1 MHFIKLQLGD
11 AIITIFTFTVNGS
24 DYLVVPQIEVTFP
37 VSSVNGTV
45 QCTEIEI
52 VDDRALEGE
61 HNFTVE
67 ILSTN
72 PPISADEPSKA
83 TVIILDNDGIS
94 HAFV

>member
-11 AIITIFTFTVNGS
+11 AIITISTFTVNGS
-24 DYLVVPQIEVTFP
+24 DYLDVPQIEVTFP
-37 VSSVNGTV
+37 ISSVNGTV
-45 QCTEIEI
+45 QCAEIEI

-72 PPISADEPSKA
+72 PPISADEPSEA
-83 TVIILDNDGIS
+83 TVIILDNDGIA

>member
-1 MHFIKLQLGD
+1 M
-11 AIITIFTFTVNGS
+11 
-24 DYLVVPQIEVTFP
+24 PQIEVTFP

-45 QCTEIEI
+45 QCAEIEI

-67 ILSTN
+67 ILSTS
-72 PPISADEPSKA
+72 PPISTDEPSEA

-94 HAFV
+94 PACV

>member
-1 MHFIKLQLGD
+1 ME
-11 AIITIFTFTVNGS
+11 
-24 DYLVVPQIEVTFP
+24 VVFP
-37 VSSVNGTV
+37 ISSVNGTE

-67 ILSTN
+67 ILSTS
-72 PPISADEPSKA
+72 PPISADEPSEA